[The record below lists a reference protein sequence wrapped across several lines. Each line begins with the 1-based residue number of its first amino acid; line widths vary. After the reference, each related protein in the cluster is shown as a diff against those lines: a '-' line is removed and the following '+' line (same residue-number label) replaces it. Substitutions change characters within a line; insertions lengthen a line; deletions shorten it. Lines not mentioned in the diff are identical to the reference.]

1 MKPAANPLRWRRIED
16 LNPVATFM
24 NTLRTPLM
32 FAAALATAGFLSG
45 CNQSSSSASAESDR
59 VKIGE
64 FASLTG
70 SEATFGQSS
79 HHGTQLAVDELN
91 ASGGLLGKKVQLL
104 TEDDQ
109 SQAGQSATVVRKLI
123 SSDGVVAVLGEVAS
137 SRSLEAA
144 PICQQNKIPM
154 ISPASTNPKVTET
167 GDYIFRVCFIDPFQ
181 GTVMA
186 NFAHKTL
193 KLQNVAVLKDVKSDY
208 SLGLAKFF
216 KEGVLAYGGKIIAEE
231 NYSGGDKDFNAQL
244 TAIKAAN
251 PDGIFVPGYYTEVG
265 LIALQAKQLGITV
278 PIFGGDGWES
288 SSLVPIGGAALEGD
302 YFSTHFSTQDT
313 APAVQNFVKS
323 YRAKFNE
330 TPDAMAALGYDSAM
344 MLADA
349 VKKTGSTEGAKIR
362 DALAAEKDFAGVTGN
377 ITMDANRNAS
387 KPAVILEIKNGA
399 FQYVE
404 TVAP

>member
-1 MKPAANPLRWRRIED
+1 MKIRRPQIYLAVLAVWPL
-16 LNPVATFM
+16 
-24 NTLRTPLM
+24 
-32 FAAALATAGFLSG
+32 LAG
-45 CNQSSSSASAESDR
+45 CNKSAPESSADSSTIK
-59 VKIGE
+59 VGE

-79 HHGTQLAVDELN
+79 HKGTQLAIDDLN
-91 ASGGLLGKKVQLL
+91 AAGGVLGKKIDLIY
-104 TEDDQ
+104 EDNQ

-144 PICQQNKIPM
+144 PICQQSGIPM
-154 ISPASTNPKVTET
+154 ISPASTNPKVTQV

-186 NFAHKTL
+186 NFARKTL
-193 KLQNVAVLKDVKSDY
+193 KLNSVAVLSDVKSDY

-216 KEGVLAYGGKIIAEE
+216 KQGFTAADGKIIAEE
-231 NYSGGDKDFNAQL
+231 NYSGGDKDFSAQL

-265 LIALQAKQLGITV
+265 LIVLQAKQLGINC

-302 YFSTHFSTQDT
+302 YFSTHYSPQDT
-313 APAVQNFVKS
+313 SPAVQNFVKEFT
-323 YRAKFNE
+323 AKYGE

-344 MLADA
+344 LLADA
-349 VKKTGSTEGAKIR
+349 IKRAGSTDGAKIR
-362 DALAAEKDFAGVTGN
+362 DALAATKNFPGVTGN
-377 ITMDANRNAS
+377 ITMDADRNAS
-387 KPAVILEIKNGA
+387 KPAVILEIKNGQ
-399 FQYVE
+399 FQYVQ
-404 TVAP
+404 TIAP

>member
-1 MKPAANPLRWRRIED
+1 MQTFRAIMKIRRGQFLAAAAVLLFLTGCNKPSGESAANSNIIK
-16 LNPVATFM
+16 V
-24 NTLRTPLM
+24 
-32 FAAALATAGFLSG
+32 
-45 CNQSSSSASAESDR
+45 
-59 VKIGE
+59 GE

-79 HHGTQLAVDELN
+79 HKGTQLAVDELN
-91 ASGGLLGKKVQLL
+91 VNGGVIGKKIQLL

-123 SSDGVVAVLGEVAS
+123 SSDGVVAILGEVAS

-144 PICQQNKIPM
+144 PICQENKIPM
-154 ISPASTNPKVTET
+154 ISPSSTNPKVTET

-186 NFAHKTL
+186 NFARKTL
-193 KLQNVAVLKDVKSDY
+193 KLQNVAVLTDVKSDY
-208 SLGLAKFF
+208 SVGLATFF
-216 KEGVLAYGGKIIAEE
+216 KEGFTAAGGKIVTEE

-244 TAIKAAN
+244 TSIKAAN

-265 LIALQAKQLGITV
+265 LIALQAKQLGVTV

-302 YFSTHFSTQDT
+302 YFSTHFSPEDT
-313 APAVQNFVKS
+313 APAVQNFVNEFK
-323 YRAKFNE
+323 AKYNE

-344 MLADA
+344 ILAAAMKSAGTTD
-349 VKKTGSTEGAKIR
+349 GAKVR
-362 DALAAEKDFAGVTGN
+362 DALATEKDFSGVTGK
-377 ITMDANRNAS
+377 ITIDVNRNAS
-387 KPAVILEIKNGA
+387 KPAVILTIKDGA
-399 FQYVE
+399 FKYVE
-404 TVAP
+404 TISP